1 MEAIQAPFFNADNIM
16 RESACDPAP
25 STTQA
30 PTCNLDQRSFK
41 AYLARFMAYTY
52 QMAPFTQEWII
63 PRLQASAKAGAA
75 TCTGGADGITCGLAW
90 VQSTY
95 DGSVFGVT
103 AGGLGEHLAV
113 MEVLQSNLIVTAGA
127 PLTATTGGTSKGDP
141 TAGTTEK
148 LTTQELLQT
157 EPSTVGDKAGAGILT
172 TIVLGLLFSLTY
184 WLVRF

>member
-1 MEAIQAPFFNADNIM
+1 M

-25 STTQA
+25 STTKVT
-30 PTCNLDQRSFK
+30 TCNLDQRSFK

-52 QMAPFTQEWII
+52 QMAPFTQEWIL

-75 TCTGGADGITCGLAW
+75 TCTGGPNGDICGLAW
-90 VQSTY
+90 VQSAY

-113 MEVLQSNLIVTAGA
+113 MEVLQANLITTAIP

-141 TAGTTEK
+141 SAGTVNTLSK
-148 LTTQELLQT
+148 QELLQT
-157 EPSTVGDKAGAGILT
+157 EPSTVGDRAGAGILT

>member
-1 MEAIQAPFFNADNIM
+1 M

-25 STTQA
+25 STTKVT
-30 PTCNLDQRSFK
+30 TCNLDQRSFK

-75 TCTGGADGITCGLAW
+75 TCTGGPDGTTCGLAW
-90 VQSTY
+90 VQSAY

-113 MEVLQSNLIVTAGA
+113 MEVLQANLITTAV
-127 PLTATTGGTSKGDP
+127 PPFTATTGGTSKGDP
-141 TAGTTEK
+141 SAGTVDTLSK
-148 LTTQELLQT
+148 QELLQT
-157 EPSTVGDKAGAGILT
+157 EPSTVGDRAGAGILT